1 MRVLIVED
9 EPNLGQQLKS
19 TLEGAGYAIDLAVDG
34 EEGLFLGETESYDA
48 IVLDLGLPEIDGL
61 TVLDRWR
68 KGGKTTPVLVLTA
81 RDSWSDKVAG
91 LDAGAD
97 DYVAKPFQ
105 TEELIARLRALIRR
119 ASGNASSELTAG
131 DVRLDTRSG
140 KVTRAGEPVKLTA
153 QEYKLLSYLLHHKG
167 KVVSRTEL
175 IEHIYDQDFDRDSNT
190 IEVFVTR
197 IRKKLGQEVITT
209 IRGLGYSLEDPDAR
223 TPG

>member
-9 EPNLGQQLKS
+9 EPNLGQQLKN
-19 TLEGAGYAIDLAVDG
+19 TYAIDLAVDG
-34 EEGLFLGETESYDA
+34 EEGHFLGSTENYDA
-48 IVLDLGLPEIDGL
+48 VVLDLGLPEIDGL

-68 KGGKTTPVLVLTA
+68 KEGKTMPVLVLTA

-105 TEELIARLRALIRR
+105 SEELIARLRALIRR

-131 DVRLDTRSG
+131 DIRLDTRSG

-209 IRGLGYSLEDPDAR
+209 IRGLGYSLEDPDA
-223 TPG
+223 

>member
-9 EPNLGQQLKS
+9 EPTLGRQLRA
-19 TLEGAGYAIDLAVDG
+19 TLEGAGYAADLATDG
-34 EEGLFLGETESYDA
+34 EDGHFLGSTESYDV

-68 KGGKTTPVLVLTA
+68 KENITIPVLVLTA

-91 LDAGAD
+91 LDTGAD
-97 DYVAKPFQ
+97 DYLAKPFQ

-119 ASGNASSELTAG
+119 ASGNASSEFVAG

-140 KVTRAGEPVKLTA
+140 KVTLDGEPVKLTA
-153 QEYKLLSYLLHHKG
+153 QEYKLLSYLMHHKG

-190 IEVFVTR
+190 IEVFVAR
-197 IRKKLGQEVITT
+197 IRKKLGAEVITT
-209 IRGLGYSLEDPDAR
+209 VRGLGYSLEDPSER
-223 TPG
+223 RME

>member
-1 MRVLIVED
+1 MRILIVED
-9 EPNLGQQLKS
+9 EPTLGPQLKS
-19 TLEGAGYAIDLAVDG
+19 TLEGAGYAVDLARDG
-34 EEGLFLGETESYDA
+34 EEGHFLGSTENYDA
-48 IVLDLGLPEIDGL
+48 AILDLGLPEVDGL

-68 KGGKTTPVLVLTA
+68 RERRNFPVLVLTA

-119 ASGNASSELTAG
+119 ASGNASSELSAG
-131 DVRLDTRSG
+131 KVRLDTRSG
-140 KVTRAGEPVKLTA
+140 RVTNDGDPVKLTA

-197 IRKKLGQEVITT
+197 IRKKLGADIITT
-209 IRGLGYSLEDPDAR
+209 IRGLGYQLDDPQS
-223 TPG
+223 